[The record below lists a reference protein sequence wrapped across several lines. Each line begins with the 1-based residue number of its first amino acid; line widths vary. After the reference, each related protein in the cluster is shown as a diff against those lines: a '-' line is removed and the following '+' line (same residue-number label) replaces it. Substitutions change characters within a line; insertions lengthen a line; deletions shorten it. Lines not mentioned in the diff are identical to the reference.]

1 MSQYPA
7 LPLMSIRQIL
17 PIEHATLRRVCSRV
31 RGVGS
36 SVRDLMTDLEETMLN
51 ADGIGLAAPQI
62 GKPWRVI
69 AVRDNVGVFTIANPE
84 IIRGVGNL
92 VAEEGCLS
100 LPLFYGPVRR
110 HTEITVRGLDVRGKN
125 IRRKAV
131 GLMARALQHEI
142 DHLNG
147 VIFRDKLVGG
157 GQPRFAG
164 VQREDLERRVT
175 D

>member
-1 MSQYPA
+1 M
-7 LPLMSIRQIL
+7 
-17 PIEHATLRRVCSRV
+17 

-36 SVRDLMTDLEETMLN
+36 SIRDLMKDLEDTMVN
-51 ADGIGLAAPQI
+51 ADGVGLAAPQI
-62 GKPWRVI
+62 GKPLRVI
-69 AVRDNVGVFTIANPE
+69 TVLDDDGAFTIANPE

-100 LPLFYGPVRR
+100 LPLFYGPVCR
-110 HTEITVRGLDVRGKN
+110 HAEITVRGLDVRGKK

-147 VIFRDKLVGG
+147 VIYRDKLVGG
-157 GQPRFAG
+157 GQPRFVGA
-164 VQREDLERRVT
+164 QQEDFERKVI